1 MEAFG
6 MMRRVLAL
14 GVLCGLLAVARPA
27 QAQGVWFG
35 GVGFGGPGF
44 YGSGFSPYGFGNA
57 GFYGGFAPARFGYPV
72 VVRPVYGVRAA
83 YGVRPVYGV
92 SPVVP
97 ASFAPVYRARPA
109 VQAPLNRASRRIWRR
124 GW

>member
-1 MEAFG
+1 

-72 VVRPVYGVRAA
+72 VVRPVYGV
-83 YGVRPVYGV
+83 